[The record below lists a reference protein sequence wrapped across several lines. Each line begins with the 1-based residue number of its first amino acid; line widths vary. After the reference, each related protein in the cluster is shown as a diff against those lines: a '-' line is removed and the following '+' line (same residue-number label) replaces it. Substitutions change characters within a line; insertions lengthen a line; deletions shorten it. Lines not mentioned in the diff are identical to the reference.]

1 MHKIKTYFRS
11 LFAALKIEVREHRSS
26 FLVYSILRALVIL
39 VLIRQIMLGNY
50 ENIFTCILTL
60 LLFLV
65 PSFVQLTFKVELPI
79 FLEILI
85 LVFIYAAE
93 ILGEIDN
100 YYFSIPYWDTILHT
114 INGFVCAAVGFSTV
128 NLLNRSQKIQ
138 FTLSPIYMA
147 IVSFTFSMTIGVLWE
162 FFEFS
167 MDRFFEMDTQK
178 DTLITTIHSAGVDE
192 SIPGFTMEDIH
203 EVTLN
208 NEVVSEKGY
217 IDIGLID
224 TMEDL
229 FVNFIGAGIF
239 SICSFFYVKNQD
251 RFVFIQNFIP
261 KKKEQDK
268 DYLKQEIKNRV
279 ESD

>member
-1 MHKIKTYFRS
+1 MNRLKHYMIS
-11 LFAALKIEVREHRSS
+11 LKKALELEVREHRSS
-26 FLVYSILRALVIL
+26 FAVYLILRTLVIL
-39 VLIRQIMLGNY
+39 VLVRQIMMQNY
-50 ENIFTCILTL
+50 ENIFVCLLTL
-60 LLFLV
+60 LLLLV

-114 INGFVCAAVGFSTV
+114 INGFVCAAVGFSMV
-128 NLLNRSQKIQ
+128 SLLNRSEKIQ
-138 FTLSPIYMA
+138 FFVSPLFLA

-167 MDRFFEMDTQK
+167 MDQLFAMDTQK
-178 DTLITTIHSAGVDE
+178 DTLITSIHSAGVDE
-192 SIPGFTMEDIH
+192 ILPPFEENDIH
-203 EVTLN
+203 EVTVN
-208 NEVVSEKGY
+208 GKVISDQGY

-229 FVNFIGAGIF
+229 FVNFVGAATF
-239 SICSFFYVKNQD
+239 SLFSYFYARNKE
-251 RFVFIQNFIP
+251 RFTFLQNFIP
-261 KKKEQDK
+261 KKKDRNK
-268 DYLKQEIKNRV
+268 DYLHQQIKKGVGN
-279 ESD
+279 

>member
-1 MHKIKTYFRS
+1 MNRLKHYMIS
-11 LFAALKIEVREHRSS
+11 LKKALELEVREHRSS
-26 FLVYSILRALVIL
+26 FVVYLILRTLVIL
-39 VLIRQIMLGNY
+39 VLVRQIMMQNY
-50 ENIFTCILTL
+50 ENIFVCLLTL
-60 LLFLV
+60 LLLLV

-114 INGFVCAAVGFSTV
+114 INGFVCAAVGFSMV
-128 NLLNRSQKIQ
+128 SLLNKSEKIQ
-138 FTLSPIYMA
+138 FFVSPLFLA

-167 MDRFFEMDTQK
+167 IDQLFAMDTQK
-178 DTLITTIHSAGVDE
+178 DTLITSIHSAGVDE
-192 SIPGFTMEDIH
+192 ILPPFEENDIH
-203 EVTLN
+203 EVTVN
-208 NEVVSEKGY
+208 GEVISDQGY

-229 FVNFIGAGIF
+229 FVNFVGATTF
-239 SICSFFYVKNQD
+239 SLFSYFYSRNKE
-251 RFVFIQNFIP
+251 RFTFLQNFIP
-261 KKKEQDK
+261 KKKDCNK
-268 DYLKQEIKNRV
+268 DYLHQQIKKGVGN
-279 ESD
+279 

>member
-1 MHKIKTYFRS
+1 MNRLKHYMIS
-11 LFAALKIEVREHRSS
+11 LKKALELEVREHRSS
-26 FLVYSILRALVIL
+26 FAVYLILRTLVIL
-39 VLIRQIMLGNY
+39 VLVRQIMMQNY
-50 ENIFTCILTL
+50 ENIFVCLLTL
-60 LLFLV
+60 LLLLV

-114 INGFVCAAVGFSTV
+114 INGFVCAAVGFSMV
-128 NLLNRSQKIQ
+128 SLLNKSEKIQ
-138 FTLSPIYMA
+138 FFVSPLFLA

-167 MDRFFEMDTQK
+167 MDQLFAMDTQK

-192 SIPGFTMEDIH
+192 ILPPFEENDIH
-203 EVTLN
+203 EVTVN
-208 NEVVSEKGY
+208 GKVISDQGY

-229 FVNFIGAGIF
+229 FVNFVGATTF
-239 SICSFFYVKNQD
+239 SLFSYFYARNKE
-251 RFVFIQNFIP
+251 RFTFLQNFIP
-261 KKKEQDK
+261 KKKDRNK
-268 DYLKQEIKNRV
+268 DYLHQQIKKGVGN
-279 ESD
+279 

>member
-1 MHKIKTYFRS
+1 MNRLKHYMIS
-11 LFAALKIEVREHRSS
+11 LKKALELEVREHRSS
-26 FLVYSILRALVIL
+26 LVVYLILRTLVIL
-39 VLIRQIMLGNY
+39 VLVRQIMMQNY
-50 ENIFTCILTL
+50 ENIFVCLLTL
-60 LLFLV
+60 LLLLV

-114 INGFVCAAVGFSTV
+114 INGFVCAAVGFSMV
-128 NLLNRSQKIQ
+128 SLLNKSEKIQ
-138 FTLSPIYMA
+138 FFVSPLFLA

-167 MDRFFEMDTQK
+167 MDQLFAMDTQK
-178 DTLITTIHSAGVDE
+178 DTLITSIHSAGVDE
-192 SIPGFTMEDIH
+192 ILPPFEENDIH
-203 EVTLN
+203 EVTVN
-208 NEVVSEKGY
+208 GEVISDQGY

-229 FVNFIGAGIF
+229 FVNFVGATTF
-239 SICSFFYVKNQD
+239 SLFSYFYARNKE
-251 RFVFIQNFIP
+251 RFTFLQNFIP
-261 KKKEQDK
+261 KKKDCNK
-268 DYLKQEIKNRV
+268 DYLHKQIKKGVGN
-279 ESD
+279 

>member
-1 MHKIKTYFRS
+1 MNRLKHYMIS
-11 LFAALKIEVREHRSS
+11 LKKALELEVREHRSS
-26 FLVYSILRALVIL
+26 FAVYLILRTLVIL
-39 VLIRQIMLGNY
+39 VLVRQIMMQNY
-50 ENIFTCILTL
+50 ENIFVCLLTL
-60 LLFLV
+60 LLLLV

-114 INGFVCAAVGFSTV
+114 INGFVCAAVGFSMV
-128 NLLNRSQKIQ
+128 SLLNKSEKIQ
-138 FTLSPIYMA
+138 FFVSPLFLA

-167 MDRFFEMDTQK
+167 MDQLFAMDTQK
-178 DTLITTIHSAGVDE
+178 DTLITSIHSAGVDE
-192 SIPGFTMEDIH
+192 ILPPFEENDIH
-203 EVTLN
+203 EVTVN
-208 NEVVSEKGY
+208 GEVISDQGY

-229 FVNFIGAGIF
+229 FVNFVGVTIF
-239 SICSFFYVKNQD
+239 SLFSYFYARNKE
-251 RFVFIQNFIP
+251 RFTFLQNFIP
-261 KKKEQDK
+261 KKKDRNK
-268 DYLKQEIKNRV
+268 DYLHQQIKKGVGN
-279 ESD
+279 

>member
-1 MHKIKTYFRS
+1 MNRLKHYMIS
-11 LFAALKIEVREHRSS
+11 LKKALELEVREHRSS
-26 FLVYSILRALVIL
+26 FAVYLILRTLVIL
-39 VLIRQIMLGNY
+39 VLVRQIMMQNY
-50 ENIFTCILTL
+50 ENIFVCLLTL
-60 LLFLV
+60 LLLLV

-114 INGFVCAAVGFSTV
+114 INGFVCAAVGFSMV
-128 NLLNRSQKIQ
+128 SLLNRSEKIQ
-138 FTLSPIYMA
+138 FFVSPLFLA

-167 MDRFFEMDTQK
+167 MDQLFTMDTQK
-178 DTLITTIHSAGVDE
+178 DTLITSIHSAGVDE
-192 SIPGFTMEDIH
+192 ILPPFEENDIH
-203 EVTLN
+203 KVTVNGEVI
-208 NEVVSEKGY
+208 SDQGY

-229 FVNFIGAGIF
+229 FVNFVGATIF
-239 SICSFFYVKNQD
+239 SLFSYFYARNKE
-251 RFVFIQNFIP
+251 RFTFLQNFIP
-261 KKKEQDK
+261 KKKDRNK
-268 DYLKQEIKNRV
+268 DYLHQQIKKGVGN
-279 ESD
+279 

>member
-1 MHKIKTYFRS
+1 MNRLKHYMIS
-11 LFAALKIEVREHRSS
+11 LKKALELEVREHRSS
-26 FLVYSILRALVIL
+26 FAVYLILRTLVIL
-39 VLIRQIMLGNY
+39 VLVRQIMMQNY
-50 ENIFTCILTL
+50 ENIFVCLLTL
-60 LLFLV
+60 LLLLV

-114 INGFVCAAVGFSTV
+114 INGFVYAAVGFSMV
-128 NLLNRSQKIQ
+128 SLLNKSEKIQ
-138 FTLSPIYMA
+138 FFVSPLFLA

-167 MDRFFEMDTQK
+167 MDQLFAMDTQK
-178 DTLITTIHSAGVDE
+178 DTLITSIHSAGVDE
-192 SIPGFTMEDIH
+192 ILPPFEENDIH
-203 EVTLN
+203 EVTVN
-208 NEVVSEKGY
+208 GEVISDQGY

-229 FVNFIGAGIF
+229 FVNFVGATVF
-239 SICSFFYVKNQD
+239 SLFSYFYARNKE
-251 RFVFIQNFIP
+251 RFTFLQNFIP
-261 KKKEQDK
+261 KKKDRNK
-268 DYLKQEIKNRV
+268 DYLHQQIKKGVGN
-279 ESD
+279 

>member
-1 MHKIKTYFRS
+1 MNRLKHYMIS
-11 LFAALKIEVREHRSS
+11 LKKALELEVREHRSS
-26 FLVYSILRALVIL
+26 FAVYLILRTLVIL
-39 VLIRQIMLGNY
+39 VLVRQIMMQNY
-50 ENIFTCILTL
+50 ENIFVCLLTL
-60 LLFLV
+60 LLLLV

-114 INGFVCAAVGFSTV
+114 INGFVCAAVGFSMV
-128 NLLNRSQKIQ
+128 SLLNKSEKIQ
-138 FTLSPIYMA
+138 FFVSPLFLA

-167 MDRFFEMDTQK
+167 MDQLFAMDTQK
-178 DTLITTIHSAGVDE
+178 DTLITSIHSAGVDE
-192 SIPGFTMEDIH
+192 ILPPFEENDIH
-203 EVTLN
+203 EVIVN
-208 NEVVSEKGY
+208 GEVISDQGY

-229 FVNFIGAGIF
+229 FVNFVGATIF
-239 SICSFFYVKNQD
+239 SLFSYFYARNKE
-251 RFVFIQNFIP
+251 RFTFLQNFIP
-261 KKKEQDK
+261 KKKDRNK
-268 DYLKQEIKNRV
+268 DYLHQQIKKGVGN
-279 ESD
+279 

>member
-1 MHKIKTYFRS
+1 MNRLKHYMIS
-11 LFAALKIEVREHRSS
+11 LKKALELEVREHHSS
-26 FLVYSILRALVIL
+26 FAVYLILRTLVIL
-39 VLIRQIMLGNY
+39 VLVRQIMMQNY
-50 ENIFTCILTL
+50 ENIFVCLLTL
-60 LLFLV
+60 LLLLV

-114 INGFVCAAVGFSTV
+114 INGFVCAAVGFSMV
-128 NLLNRSQKIQ
+128 SLLNKSEKIQ
-138 FTLSPIYMA
+138 FFVSPLFLA

-167 MDRFFEMDTQK
+167 MDQLFAMDTQK
-178 DTLITTIHSAGVDE
+178 DTLITSIHSAGVDE
-192 SIPGFTMEDIH
+192 ILPPFEENDIH
-203 EVTLN
+203 EVTVN
-208 NEVVSEKGY
+208 GEVISDQGY

-229 FVNFIGAGIF
+229 FVNFVGATTF
-239 SICSFFYVKNQD
+239 SLFSYFYARNKE
-251 RFVFIQNFIP
+251 RFTFLQNFIP
-261 KKKEQDK
+261 KKKDCNK
-268 DYLKQEIKNRV
+268 DYLHQQIKKGVGN
-279 ESD
+279 

>member
-1 MHKIKTYFRS
+1 MNRLKHYMIS
-11 LFAALKIEVREHRSS
+11 LKKALKLEVREHRSS
-26 FLVYSILRALVIL
+26 FAVYLILRTLVIL
-39 VLIRQIMLGNY
+39 VLVRQIMMQNY
-50 ENIFTCILTL
+50 ENIFVCLLTL
-60 LLFLV
+60 LLLLV

-114 INGFVCAAVGFSTV
+114 INGFVCAAVGFSMV
-128 NLLNRSQKIQ
+128 SLLNRSEKIQ
-138 FTLSPIYMA
+138 FFVSPLFLA

-167 MDRFFEMDTQK
+167 MDQLFAMDTQK
-178 DTLITTIHSAGVDE
+178 DTLITSIHSAGVDE
-192 SIPGFTMEDIH
+192 ILPPFEENDIH
-203 EVTLN
+203 EVIVN
-208 NEVVSEKGY
+208 GEVISDQGY

-229 FVNFIGAGIF
+229 FVNFVGATIF
-239 SICSFFYVKNQD
+239 SLFSYFYARNKE
-251 RFVFIQNFIP
+251 RFTFLQNFIP
-261 KKKEQDK
+261 KKKDRNK
-268 DYLKQEIKNRV
+268 DYLHQQIKKGVGN
-279 ESD
+279 

>member
-1 MHKIKTYFRS
+1 MNRLKHYMIS
-11 LFAALKIEVREHRSS
+11 LKKALELEVREHRSS
-26 FLVYSILRALVIL
+26 LVVYLILRTLVIL
-39 VLIRQIMLGNY
+39 VLVRQIMMQNY
-50 ENIFTCILTL
+50 ENIFVCLLTL
-60 LLFLV
+60 LLLLV

-114 INGFVCAAVGFSTV
+114 INGFVCAAVGFSMV
-128 NLLNRSQKIQ
+128 SLLNKSEKIQ
-138 FTLSPIYMA
+138 FFVSPLFLA

-167 MDRFFEMDTQK
+167 MDQLFAMDTQK
-178 DTLITTIHSAGVDE
+178 DTLITSIHSAGVDE
-192 SIPGFTMEDIH
+192 ILPPFEENDIH
-203 EVTLN
+203 EVTVN
-208 NEVVSEKGY
+208 GEVISDQGY

-229 FVNFIGAGIF
+229 FVNFVGATTF
-239 SICSFFYVKNQD
+239 SLFSYFYARNKE
-251 RFVFIQNFIP
+251 RFTFLQNFIP
-261 KKKEQDK
+261 KKKDCNK
-268 DYLKQEIKNRV
+268 DYLHQQIKKGVGN
-279 ESD
+279 

>member
-1 MHKIKTYFRS
+1 MNRLKHYMIS
-11 LFAALKIEVREHRSS
+11 LKKALELEVREHRSS
-26 FLVYSILRALVIL
+26 FAVYLILRTLVIL
-39 VLIRQIMLGNY
+39 VLVRQIMMQNY
-50 ENIFTCILTL
+50 ENIFVCLLTL
-60 LLFLV
+60 LLLLV

-114 INGFVCAAVGFSTV
+114 INGFVCAAVGFSMV
-128 NLLNRSQKIQ
+128 SLLNRSEKIQ
-138 FTLSPIYMA
+138 FFVSPLFLA

-167 MDRFFEMDTQK
+167 MDQLFAMDTQK
-178 DTLITTIHSAGVDE
+178 DTLITSIHSAGVDE
-192 SIPGFTMEDIH
+192 ILPPFEENDIH
-203 EVTLN
+203 EVTVN
-208 NEVVSEKGY
+208 GEVISDQGY

-229 FVNFIGAGIF
+229 FVNFVGATIF
-239 SICSFFYVKNQD
+239 SLFSYFYARNKE
-251 RFVFIQNFIP
+251 RFTFLQNFIP
-261 KKKEQDK
+261 KKKDRNK
-268 DYLKQEIKNRV
+268 DYLHQQIKKGVGN
-279 ESD
+279 

>member
-1 MHKIKTYFRS
+1 MNRLKHYMIS
-11 LFAALKIEVREHRSS
+11 LKKALELEVREHRSS
-26 FLVYSILRALVIL
+26 FAVYLILRTLVIL
-39 VLIRQIMLGNY
+39 VLVRQIMMQNY
-50 ENIFTCILTL
+50 ENIFVCLLTL
-60 LLFLV
+60 LLLLV

-114 INGFVCAAVGFSTV
+114 INGFVCAAVGFSMV
-128 NLLNRSQKIQ
+128 SLLNKSEKIQ
-138 FTLSPIYMA
+138 FFVSPLFLA

-167 MDRFFEMDTQK
+167 MDQLFAMDTQK
-178 DTLITTIHSAGVDE
+178 DTLITSIHSAGVDE
-192 SIPGFTMEDIH
+192 ILPPFEENDIH
-203 EVTLN
+203 EVTVN
-208 NEVVSEKGY
+208 GKVISDQGY

-229 FVNFIGAGIF
+229 FVNFVGAATF
-239 SICSFFYVKNQD
+239 SLFSYFYARNKE
-251 RFVFIQNFIP
+251 RFTFLQNFIP
-261 KKKEQDK
+261 KKKDRNK
-268 DYLKQEIKNRV
+268 DYLHQQIKKGVGN
-279 ESD
+279 

>member
-1 MHKIKTYFRS
+1 MNRLKHYMIS
-11 LFAALKIEVREHRSS
+11 LKKALELEVREHRSS
-26 FLVYSILRALVIL
+26 FAVYLILRTLVIL
-39 VLIRQIMLGNY
+39 VLVRQIMMQNY
-50 ENIFTCILTL
+50 ENIFVCLLTL
-60 LLFLV
+60 LLLLV

-114 INGFVCAAVGFSTV
+114 INGFVCAAVGFSMV
-128 NLLNRSQKIQ
+128 SLLNKSEKIQ
-138 FTLSPIYMA
+138 FFVSPLFLA

-167 MDRFFEMDTQK
+167 MDQLFAMDTQK
-178 DTLITTIHSAGVDE
+178 DTLITSIHSAGVDE
-192 SIPGFTMEDIH
+192 ILPPFEENDIH
-203 EVTLN
+203 EVIVN
-208 NEVVSEKGY
+208 GEVISDQGY

-229 FVNFIGAGIF
+229 FVNFVGATIF
-239 SICSFFYVKNQD
+239 SLFSYFYARNKE
-251 RFVFIQNFIP
+251 RFTFLQNFIP
-261 KKKEQDK
+261 KKKDRNN
-268 DYLKQEIKNRV
+268 DYLHQQIKKGVGN
-279 ESD
+279 

>member
-1 MHKIKTYFRS
+1 MNRLKHYMIS
-11 LFAALKIEVREHRSS
+11 LKKALELEVREHRSS
-26 FLVYSILRALVIL
+26 FAVYLILRTLVIL
-39 VLIRQIMLGNY
+39 VLVRQIMMQNY
-50 ENIFTCILTL
+50 ENIFVCLLTL
-60 LLFLV
+60 LLLLV

-114 INGFVCAAVGFSTV
+114 INGFVCAAVGFSMV
-128 NLLNRSQKIQ
+128 SLLNKSEKIQ
-138 FTLSPIYMA
+138 FFVSPLFLA

-167 MDRFFEMDTQK
+167 MDQLFAMDTQK
-178 DTLITTIHSAGVDE
+178 DTLITSIHSAGVDE
-192 SIPGFTMEDIH
+192 ILPPFEENDIH
-203 EVTLN
+203 EVTVN
-208 NEVVSEKGY
+208 GKVISDQGY

-229 FVNFIGAGIF
+229 FVNFVGATTF
-239 SICSFFYVKNQD
+239 SLFSYFYARNKE
-251 RFVFIQNFIP
+251 RFTFLQNFIP
-261 KKKEQDK
+261 KKKDCNK
-268 DYLKQEIKNRV
+268 DYLHQQIKKGVGN
-279 ESD
+279 

>member
-1 MHKIKTYFRS
+1 MNCLKHYMIS
-11 LFAALKIEVREHRSS
+11 LKNALELEVREHRSS
-26 FLVYSILRALVIL
+26 FAVYLILRTLVIL
-39 VLIRQIMLGNY
+39 VLVRQIMMQNY
-50 ENIFTCILTL
+50 ENIFVCLLTL
-60 LLFLV
+60 LLLLV

-114 INGFVCAAVGFSTV
+114 INGFVCAAVGFSMV
-128 NLLNRSQKIQ
+128 SLLNRSEKIQ
-138 FTLSPIYMA
+138 FFVSPLFLA

-167 MDRFFEMDTQK
+167 MDQLFAMDTQK
-178 DTLITTIHSAGVDE
+178 DTLITSIHSAGVDE
-192 SIPGFTMEDIH
+192 ILPPFEENDIH
-203 EVTLN
+203 EVTVN
-208 NEVVSEKGY
+208 GEVISDQGY

-229 FVNFIGAGIF
+229 FVNFVGATIF
-239 SICSFFYVKNQD
+239 SLFSYFYARNKE
-251 RFVFIQNFIP
+251 RFTFLQNFIP
-261 KKKEQDK
+261 KKKDRNK
-268 DYLKQEIKNRV
+268 DYLHQQIKKGVGN
-279 ESD
+279 

>member
-1 MHKIKTYFRS
+1 MNRLKHYMIS
-11 LFAALKIEVREHRSS
+11 LKKALELEVREHRSS
-26 FLVYSILRALVIL
+26 LVVYLILRTLVIL
-39 VLIRQIMLGNY
+39 VLVRQIMMQNY
-50 ENIFTCILTL
+50 ENIFVCLLTL
-60 LLFLV
+60 LLLLV

-114 INGFVCAAVGFSTV
+114 INGFVCAAVGFSMV
-128 NLLNRSQKIQ
+128 SLLNKSEKIQ
-138 FTLSPIYMA
+138 FFVSPLFLA

-167 MDRFFEMDTQK
+167 MDQLFAMDTQK
-178 DTLITTIHSAGVDE
+178 DTLITSIHSAGVDE
-192 SIPGFTMEDIH
+192 ILPPFEENDIH
-203 EVTLN
+203 EVTVN
-208 NEVVSEKGY
+208 GEVISDQGY

-229 FVNFIGAGIF
+229 FVNFVGATTF
-239 SICSFFYVKNQD
+239 SLFSYFYARNKE
-251 RFVFIQNFIP
+251 RFTFLQNFIP
-261 KKKEQDK
+261 KKKDRNK
-268 DYLKQEIKNRV
+268 DYLHQQIKKGVGN
-279 ESD
+279 

>member
-1 MHKIKTYFRS
+1 MNRLKHYMIS
-11 LFAALKIEVREHRSS
+11 LKNALELEVREHRSS
-26 FLVYSILRALVIL
+26 FAVYLILRTLVIL
-39 VLIRQIMLGNY
+39 VLVRQIMMQNY
-50 ENIFTCILTL
+50 ENIFVCLLTL
-60 LLFLV
+60 LLLLV

-114 INGFVCAAVGFSTV
+114 INGFVCAAVGFSMV
-128 NLLNRSQKIQ
+128 SLLNKSEKIQ
-138 FTLSPIYMA
+138 FFVSPLFLA

-167 MDRFFEMDTQK
+167 MDQLFAMDTQK
-178 DTLITTIHSAGVDE
+178 DTLITSIHSAGVDE
-192 SIPGFTMEDIH
+192 ILPPFEENDIH
-203 EVTLN
+203 EVTVN
-208 NEVVSEKGY
+208 GEVISDQGY

-229 FVNFIGAGIF
+229 FVNFVGATIF
-239 SICSFFYVKNQD
+239 SLFSYFYARNKE
-251 RFVFIQNFIP
+251 RFTFLQNFIP
-261 KKKEQDK
+261 KKKDRNK
-268 DYLKQEIKNRV
+268 DYLHQQIKKGVGN
-279 ESD
+279 

>member
-1 MHKIKTYFRS
+1 MNRLKHYMIS
-11 LFAALKIEVREHRSS
+11 LKKALELEVREHRSS
-26 FLVYSILRALVIL
+26 FVVYLILRTLVIL
-39 VLIRQIMLGNY
+39 VLVRQIMMQNY
-50 ENIFTCILTL
+50 ENIFVCLLTL
-60 LLFLV
+60 LLLLV

-114 INGFVCAAVGFSTV
+114 INGFVCAAVGFSMV
-128 NLLNRSQKIQ
+128 SLLNKSEKIQ
-138 FTLSPIYMA
+138 FFVSPLFLA

-167 MDRFFEMDTQK
+167 MDQLFAMDTQK
-178 DTLITTIHSAGVDE
+178 DTLITSIHSAGVDE
-192 SIPGFTMEDIH
+192 ILPPFEENDIH
-203 EVTLN
+203 EVTVN
-208 NEVVSEKGY
+208 GEVISDQGY

-229 FVNFIGAGIF
+229 FVNFVGATIF
-239 SICSFFYVKNQD
+239 SLFSYFYARNKE
-251 RFVFIQNFIP
+251 RFTFLQNFIP
-261 KKKEQDK
+261 KKKDRNK
-268 DYLKQEIKNRV
+268 DYLHQQIKKGVGN
-279 ESD
+279 

>member
-1 MHKIKTYFRS
+1 MNRLKHYMIS
-11 LFAALKIEVREHRSS
+11 LKKALELEVREHRSS
-26 FLVYSILRALVIL
+26 LVVYLILRTLVIL
-39 VLIRQIMLGNY
+39 VLVRQIMMQNY
-50 ENIFTCILTL
+50 ENIFVCLLTL
-60 LLFLV
+60 LLLLV

-114 INGFVCAAVGFSTV
+114 INGFVCAAVGFSMV
-128 NLLNRSQKIQ
+128 SLLNKSEKIQ
-138 FTLSPIYMA
+138 FFVSPLFLA

-167 MDRFFEMDTQK
+167 MDQLFAMDTQK
-178 DTLITTIHSAGVDE
+178 DTLITSIHSAGVDE
-192 SIPGFTMEDIH
+192 ILPPFEENDIH
-203 EVTLN
+203 EVIVN
-208 NEVVSEKGY
+208 GEVISDQGY

-229 FVNFIGAGIF
+229 FVNFVGATTF
-239 SICSFFYVKNQD
+239 SLFSYFYARNKE
-251 RFVFIQNFIP
+251 RFTFLQNFIP
-261 KKKEQDK
+261 KKKDCNK
-268 DYLKQEIKNRV
+268 DYLHQQIKKGVGN
-279 ESD
+279 

>member
-1 MHKIKTYFRS
+1 MNRLKHYMIS
-11 LFAALKIEVREHRSS
+11 LKKALELEVREHRSS
-26 FLVYSILRALVIL
+26 FAVYLILRTLVIL
-39 VLIRQIMLGNY
+39 VLVRQIMMQNY
-50 ENIFTCILTL
+50 ENIFVCLLTL
-60 LLFLV
+60 LLLLV

-114 INGFVCAAVGFSTV
+114 INGFVCAAVGFSMV
-128 NLLNRSQKIQ
+128 SLLNKSEKIQ
-138 FTLSPIYMA
+138 FFVSPLFLA

-167 MDRFFEMDTQK
+167 MDQLFAMDTQK
-178 DTLITTIHSAGVDE
+178 DTLITSIHSAGVDE
-192 SIPGFTMEDIH
+192 ILPPFEENDIH
-203 EVTLN
+203 EVTVN
-208 NEVVSEKGY
+208 GEVISDQGY

-229 FVNFIGAGIF
+229 FVNFVGATIF
-239 SICSFFYVKNQD
+239 SLFSYFYARNKE
-251 RFVFIQNFIP
+251 RFTFLQNFIP
-261 KKKEQDK
+261 KKKDRNK
-268 DYLKQEIKNRV
+268 DYLYQQIKKGVGN
-279 ESD
+279 

>member
-1 MHKIKTYFRS
+1 MNRLKHYMIS
-11 LFAALKIEVREHRSS
+11 LKKALELEVREHRSS
-26 FLVYSILRALVIL
+26 FAVYLILRTLVIL
-39 VLIRQIMLGNY
+39 VLVRQIMMQNY
-50 ENIFTCILTL
+50 ENIFVCLLTL
-60 LLFLV
+60 LLLLV

-114 INGFVCAAVGFSTV
+114 INGFVCAAVGFSMV
-128 NLLNRSQKIQ
+128 SLLNKSEKIQ
-138 FTLSPIYMA
+138 FFVSPLFLA

-167 MDRFFEMDTQK
+167 MDQLFAMDTQK
-178 DTLITTIHSAGVDE
+178 DTLITSIHSAGVDE
-192 SIPGFTMEDIH
+192 ILPPFGENDIH
-203 EVTLN
+203 EVTVN
-208 NEVVSEKGY
+208 GEVISDQGY

-229 FVNFIGAGIF
+229 FVNFVGATTF
-239 SICSFFYVKNQD
+239 SLFSYFYARNKE
-251 RFVFIQNFIP
+251 RFTFLQNFIP
-261 KKKEQDK
+261 KKKDRNK
-268 DYLKQEIKNRV
+268 DYLHQQIKKGVGN
-279 ESD
+279 

>member
-1 MHKIKTYFRS
+1 MNRLKHYMIS
-11 LFAALKIEVREHRSS
+11 LKKALELEVREHRSS
-26 FLVYSILRALVIL
+26 FAVYLILRTLVIL
-39 VLIRQIMLGNY
+39 VLVRQIMMQNY
-50 ENIFTCILTL
+50 ENIFVCLLTL
-60 LLFLV
+60 LLLLV

-114 INGFVCAAVGFSTV
+114 INGFVCAAVGFSMV
-128 NLLNRSQKIQ
+128 SLLNRSEKIQ
-138 FTLSPIYMA
+138 FFVSPLFLA

-167 MDRFFEMDTQK
+167 MDQLFVMDTQK
-178 DTLITTIHSAGVDE
+178 DTLITSIHSAGVDE
-192 SIPGFTMEDIH
+192 ILPPFEENDIH
-203 EVTLN
+203 EVTVN
-208 NEVVSEKGY
+208 GEVISDQGY

-229 FVNFIGAGIF
+229 FVNFVGATIF
-239 SICSFFYVKNQD
+239 SLFSYFYARNKE
-251 RFVFIQNFIP
+251 RFTFLQNFIP
-261 KKKEQDK
+261 KKKDRNK
-268 DYLKQEIKNRV
+268 DYLHQQIKKGVGN
-279 ESD
+279 

>member
-1 MHKIKTYFRS
+1 MNRLKHYMISVKK
-11 LFAALKIEVREHRSS
+11 ALELEVREHRSS
-26 FLVYSILRALVIL
+26 FAVYLILRTLVIL
-39 VLIRQIMLGNY
+39 VLVRQIMMQNY
-50 ENIFTCILTL
+50 ENIFVCLLTL
-60 LLFLV
+60 LLLLV

-114 INGFVCAAVGFSTV
+114 INGFVCAAVGFSMV
-128 NLLNRSQKIQ
+128 SLLNKSEKIQ
-138 FTLSPIYMA
+138 FFVSPLFLA

-167 MDRFFEMDTQK
+167 MDQLFAMDTQK
-178 DTLITTIHSAGVDE
+178 DTLITSIHSAGVDE
-192 SIPGFTMEDIH
+192 ILPPFEENDIH
-203 EVTLN
+203 EVTVN
-208 NEVVSEKGY
+208 GEVISDQGY

-229 FVNFIGAGIF
+229 FVNFVGATIF
-239 SICSFFYVKNQD
+239 SLFSYFYARNKE
-251 RFVFIQNFIP
+251 RFTFLQNFIP
-261 KKKEQDK
+261 KKKDRNK
-268 DYLKQEIKNRV
+268 DYLHQQIKKGVGN
-279 ESD
+279 

>member
-1 MHKIKTYFRS
+1 MNRLKHYMIS
-11 LFAALKIEVREHRSS
+11 LKKALELEVREHRSS
-26 FLVYSILRALVIL
+26 FAVYLILRTLVIL
-39 VLIRQIMLGNY
+39 VLVRQIMMQNY
-50 ENIFTCILTL
+50 ENIFVCLLTL
-60 LLFLV
+60 LLLLV

-114 INGFVCAAVGFSTV
+114 INGFVCAAVGFSMV
-128 NLLNRSQKIQ
+128 SLLNKSEKIQ
-138 FTLSPIYMA
+138 FFVSPLFLA

-167 MDRFFEMDTQK
+167 MDQLFAMDTQK
-178 DTLITTIHSAGVDE
+178 DTLITSIHSAGVDE
-192 SIPGFTMEDIH
+192 ILPPFEENDIH
-203 EVTLN
+203 EVTVN
-208 NEVVSEKGY
+208 GEVISDQGY

-229 FVNFIGAGIF
+229 FVNFVGATIF
-239 SICSFFYVKNQD
+239 SLFSYFYARNKE
-251 RFVFIQNFIP
+251 RFTFLQNFIP
-261 KKKEQDK
+261 KKKDRNK
-268 DYLKQEIKNRV
+268 DYLHQQIKKGVGN
-279 ESD
+279 

>member
-1 MHKIKTYFRS
+1 MNRLKHYMIS
-11 LFAALKIEVREHRSS
+11 LKKALELEVREHRSS
-26 FLVYSILRALVIL
+26 LVVYLILRTLVIL
-39 VLIRQIMLGNY
+39 VLVRQIMMQNY
-50 ENIFTCILTL
+50 ENIFVCLLTL
-60 LLFLV
+60 LLLLV

-114 INGFVCAAVGFSTV
+114 INGFVCAAVGFSMV
-128 NLLNRSQKIQ
+128 SLLNKSEKIQ
-138 FTLSPIYMA
+138 FFVSPLFLA

-167 MDRFFEMDTQK
+167 MDQLFAMDTQK
-178 DTLITTIHSAGVDE
+178 DTLITSIHSAGVDE
-192 SIPGFTMEDIH
+192 ILPPCEENDIH
-203 EVTLN
+203 EVTVN
-208 NEVVSEKGY
+208 GEVISDQGY

-229 FVNFIGAGIF
+229 FVNFVGATTF
-239 SICSFFYVKNQD
+239 SLFIYFYARNKE
-251 RFVFIQNFIP
+251 RFTFLQNFIP
-261 KKKEQDK
+261 KKKDCNK
-268 DYLKQEIKNRV
+268 DYLHQPIKKGVGN
-279 ESD
+279 

>member
-1 MHKIKTYFRS
+1 MNRLKHYMIS
-11 LFAALKIEVREHRSS
+11 LKKALELEVREHRSS
-26 FLVYSILRALVIL
+26 FAVYLILRTLVIL
-39 VLIRQIMLGNY
+39 VLVRQIMMQNY
-50 ENIFTCILTL
+50 ENIFVCLLTL
-60 LLFLV
+60 LLLLV

-114 INGFVCAAVGFSTV
+114 INGFVCAAVGFSMV
-128 NLLNRSQKIQ
+128 SLLNRSEKIQ
-138 FTLSPIYMA
+138 FFVSPLFLA

-167 MDRFFEMDTQK
+167 MDQLFAMDTQK
-178 DTLITTIHSAGVDE
+178 DTLITSIHSAGVDE
-192 SIPGFTMEDIH
+192 ILPPFEENDIH
-203 EVTLN
+203 KVTVNGEVI
-208 NEVVSEKGY
+208 SDQGY

-229 FVNFIGAGIF
+229 FVNFVGAATF
-239 SICSFFYVKNQD
+239 SLFSYFYARNKE
-251 RFVFIQNFIP
+251 RFTFLQNFIP
-261 KKKEQDK
+261 KKKDRNK
-268 DYLKQEIKNRV
+268 DYLHQQIKKGVGN
-279 ESD
+279 

>member
-1 MHKIKTYFRS
+1 MNRLKHYMIS
-11 LFAALKIEVREHRSS
+11 LKKALELEVREHRSS
-26 FLVYSILRALVIL
+26 FAVYLILRTLVIL
-39 VLIRQIMLGNY
+39 VLVRQIMMQNY
-50 ENIFTCILTL
+50 ENIFVCLLTL
-60 LLFLV
+60 LLLLV

-114 INGFVCAAVGFSTV
+114 INGFVCAAVGFSMV
-128 NLLNRSQKIQ
+128 SLLNKSEKIQ
-138 FTLSPIYMA
+138 FFVSPLFLA

-167 MDRFFEMDTQK
+167 MDQLFAMDTQK
-178 DTLITTIHSAGVDE
+178 DTLITSIHSAGVDE
-192 SIPGFTMEDIH
+192 ILPPFEENDIH
-203 EVTLN
+203 EVTVN
-208 NEVVSEKGY
+208 GEVISDQGY

-229 FVNFIGAGIF
+229 FVNFVGATIF
-239 SICSFFYVKNQD
+239 SLFSYFYARNKE
-251 RFVFIQNFIP
+251 RFTFLQNFIP
-261 KKKEQDK
+261 KKKDRNK
-268 DYLKQEIKNRV
+268 DYLHQHIKKGVGN
-279 ESD
+279 

>member
-1 MHKIKTYFRS
+1 MNRLKHYMIS
-11 LFAALKIEVREHRSS
+11 LKKALELEVREHRSS
-26 FLVYSILRALVIL
+26 LVVYLILRTLVIL
-39 VLIRQIMLGNY
+39 VLVRQIMMQNY
-50 ENIFTCILTL
+50 ENIFVCLLTL
-60 LLFLV
+60 LLLLV

-114 INGFVCAAVGFSTV
+114 INGFVCAAVGFSMV
-128 NLLNRSQKIQ
+128 SLLNKSEKIQ
-138 FTLSPIYMA
+138 FFVSPLFLA

-167 MDRFFEMDTQK
+167 MDQLFAMDTQK
-178 DTLITTIHSAGVDE
+178 DTLITSIHSAGVDE
-192 SIPGFTMEDIH
+192 ILPPFEENDIH
-203 EVTLN
+203 EVIVN
-208 NEVVSEKGY
+208 GEVISDQGY

-229 FVNFIGAGIF
+229 FVNFVGATAF
-239 SICSFFYVKNQD
+239 SLFSYFYARNKE
-251 RFVFIQNFIP
+251 RFTFLQNFIP
-261 KKKEQDK
+261 KKKDCNK
-268 DYLKQEIKNRV
+268 DYLHQQIKKGVGN
-279 ESD
+279 

>member
-1 MHKIKTYFRS
+1 MNRLKHYMIS
-11 LFAALKIEVREHRSS
+11 LKKALELEVREHRSS
-26 FLVYSILRALVIL
+26 FAVYLILRTLVIL
-39 VLIRQIMLGNY
+39 VLVRQIMMQNY
-50 ENIFTCILTL
+50 ENIFVCLLTL
-60 LLFLV
+60 LLLLV

-114 INGFVCAAVGFSTV
+114 INGFVCAAVGFSMV
-128 NLLNRSQKIQ
+128 SLLNRSEKIQ
-138 FTLSPIYMA
+138 FFVSPLFLA

-167 MDRFFEMDTQK
+167 MDQLFAMDTQK
-178 DTLITTIHSAGVDE
+178 DTLITSIHSAGVDE
-192 SIPGFTMEDIH
+192 ILPPFEENDIH
-203 EVTLN
+203 KVTVNGEVI
-208 NEVVSEKGY
+208 SDQGY

-229 FVNFIGAGIF
+229 FVNFVGATIF
-239 SICSFFYVKNQD
+239 SLFSYFYARNKE
-251 RFVFIQNFIP
+251 RFTFLQNFIP
-261 KKKEQDK
+261 KKKNRNK
-268 DYLKQEIKNRV
+268 DYLHQQIKKGVGN
-279 ESD
+279 